1 MRRKMID
8 AGDLAY
14 GRVMEE
20 LRQLRVVGQSR
31 SLCRCELRGR
41 AQVTAER

>member
-1 MRRKMID
+1 MID

-20 LRQLRVVGQSR
+20 LRQLRVVGQS
-31 SLCRCELRGR
+31 LCRCELRGR